1 VSDDAAPKK
10 PAAAGVPAW
19 VMTFADLMT
28 LLMCF
33 FVLLLSFS
41 EMDVAK
47 YKQLA
52 GSMKEAFGV
61 QRKVEVKEPPKGINV
76 IATEFSAGRPNP
88 TPFNVVE
95 QITSDEARQFLDTGG
110 RQRKAGDDGKPT
122 KGKKSTIDEGDPK
135 ESQAKD
141 GSGGQD
147 QKKGLG
153 SEGEAAQAQKSEAQ
167 TQAEA
172 LAKAEAAKA
181 QQARDTL
188 DDQVVMM
195 PKEDALRGLKAKEAQ
210 EREQKL
216 QQTAKMIRAALRW
229 EIKDGA
235 VDVETEGQKIVIR
248 IREKASFST
257 GGADLR
263 ENFRPIL
270 DRVGQILKET
280 EGRII
285 VSGHTDERPIATS
298 HYRSNWDLSASRA
311 VSVVH
316 ELIDVS
322 RIPSARFSIEGLAE
336 THPVAP
342 NDSAENRAKNRR
354 VEIKLLQGD
363 DLETTG
369 TLGLKPDTG
378 ATVPAAKP
386 AAAASK
392 PAVAPQ
398 KPIKDSK
405 PATAPLAPR
414 AAPSAPK
421 TAPPAPK
428 ATPPADDPFIRK
440 AG

>member
-1 VSDDAAPKK
+1 MSDDAPKK

-61 QRKVEVKEPPKGINV
+61 QRKVEVKEPPKGVNV

-95 QITSDEARQFLDTGG
+95 QMTSDESRQFLDTGG
-110 RQRKAGDDGKPT
+110 KQRKAGDDGEPT
-122 KGKKSTIDEGDPK
+122 KGKKSTIDEGSLK
-135 ESQAKD
+135 ESATQD
-141 GSGGQD
+141 GSGGRD
-147 QKKGLG
+147 QNRGLG
-153 SEGEAAQAQKSEAQ
+153 SEGETAQAQQAKAEAQ
-167 TQAEA
+167 SQAEA
-172 LAKAEAAKA
+172 LAKAESAKA

-188 DDQVVMM
+188 DDQMVMV

-216 QQTAKMIRAALRW
+216 QKSAKMIRAALRW

-248 IREKASFST
+248 IREKASFSS

-263 ENFRPIL
+263 EDFRPIL

-280 EGRII
+280 TGRIV

-322 RIPSARFSIEGLAE
+322 RIPSARFSIEGMAE
-336 THPVAP
+336 TQPVAP

-369 TLGLKPDTG
+369 TLGSTRQPDA
-378 ATVPAAKP
+378 ATPAVQPVIVPAKP
-386 AAAASK
+386 AAE
-392 PAVAPQ
+392 PQ
-398 KPIKDSK
+398 VPKKDSK
-405 PATAPLAPR
+405 PVVT
-414 AAPSAPK
+414 
-421 TAPPAPK
+421 PPAPK
-428 ATPPADDPFIRK
+428 AKPKAEPAADDPFVRK

>member
-1 VSDDAAPKK
+1 MSDDAPKK
-10 PAAAGVPAW
+10 KAATGLPAW

-41 EMDVAK
+41 EMDVNK

-88 TPFNVVE
+88 TPFNIVE
-95 QITSDEARQFLDTGG
+95 QMTTNEMKQFLDTGG
-110 RQRKAGDDGKPT
+110 KQRKAGDEGKPT
-122 KGKKSTIDEGDPK
+122 KGKKSTIDEGDLK
-135 ESQAKD
+135 DSATQD

-147 QKKGLG
+147 LKEGLG
-153 SEGEAAQAQKSEAQ
+153 SEGETAQAQKSEAKM
-167 TQAEA
+167 QAEA

-188 DDQVVMM
+188 DDQMVMM
-195 PKEDALRGLKAKEAQ
+195 PKEDALRALEAKDAQ
-210 EREQKL
+210 EREKKL
-216 QQTAKMIRAALRW
+216 QESAKMIRAALRW

-235 VDVETEGQKIVIR
+235 VDVETEGRKIVIR
-248 IREKASFST
+248 IREKASFSS
-257 GGADLR
+257 GGAALR
-263 ENFRPIL
+263 EEFRPIL

-322 RIPSARFSIEGLAE
+322 RIPSARFSVEGMAE

-369 TLGLKPDTG
+369 TLGLKSDAGT
-378 ATVPAAKP
+378 AAPAAKP
-386 AAAASK
+386 AAGASK
-392 PAVAPQ
+392 SAVVPQ
-398 KPIKDSK
+398 KPIKDAK
-405 PATAPLAPR
+405 PAVAPPVTKPAPLAPK
-414 AAPSAPK
+414 S
-421 TAPPAPK
+421 APPAPK
-428 ATPPADDPFIRK
+428 AAPPADDPFIRK

>member
-1 VSDDAAPKK
+1 MSDDAPKK
-10 PAAAGVPAW
+10 PAATGVPAW

-95 QITSDEARQFLDTGG
+95 QMTTNEMKQFLDTGG
-110 RQRKAGDDGKPT
+110 KQRKAGDEGKPT
-122 KGKKSTIDEGDPK
+122 KGNASPSDAGKRDEA
-135 ESQAKD
+135 SSKD
-141 GSGGQD
+141 GAGGQD
-147 QKKGLG
+147 QRPGG
-153 SEGEAAQAQKSEAQ
+153 GAFGESGQSQAQSEG
-167 TQAEA
+167 
-172 LAKAEAAKA
+172 AKA
-181 QQARDTL
+181 QGGETL
-188 DDQVVMM
+188 DKQIVMM
-195 PKEDALRGLKAKEAQ
+195 PKEDALRALRAKDAQ
-210 EREQKL
+210 ERDQKL
-216 QQTAKMIRAALRW
+216 QESAKLIRAALRW

-248 IREKASFST
+248 IREKASFSS

-322 RIPSARFSIEGLAE
+322 RIPSARFSIEGMAE

-342 NDSAENRAKNRR
+342 NDSAENRARNRR

-369 TLGLKPDTG
+369 TLGSTPETG
-378 ATVPAAKP
+378 TAAPAAKP
-386 AAAASK
+386 TTV
-392 PAVAPQ
+392 PATPVVAPQ
-398 KPIKDSK
+398 APIKDSK
-405 PATAPLAPR
+405 PAIAPL
-414 AAPSAPK
+414 
-421 TAPPAPK
+421 TPK
-428 ATPPADDPFIRK
+428 ATPPVPKAKPVVDDPFVRK

>member
-1 VSDDAAPKK
+1 MSDDAPKK

-61 QRKVEVKEPPKGINV
+61 QRKVEVKEPPKGVNV
-76 IATEFSAGRPNP
+76 IATEFSAGRPSP

-95 QITSDEARQFLDTGG
+95 QITSDDARQFLDTGG

-122 KGKKSTIDEGDPK
+122 KGKQSLIDEDDLN
-135 ESQAKD
+135 ESATQD
-141 GSGGQD
+141 GSGGRD
-147 QKKGLG
+147 QNQGLG
-153 SEGEAAQAQKSEAQ
+153 SEGETAQAQAKTEAQ
-167 TQAEA
+167 MQAEA
-172 LAKAEAAKA
+172 RAKAEAAKA

-188 DDQVVMM
+188 DDQTVMM
-195 PKEDALRGLKAKEAQ
+195 PKEDALRALRAEDAQ
-210 EREQKL
+210 ERDQKL
-216 QQTAKMIRAALRW
+216 QASAKLIRAALRW

-248 IREKASFST
+248 IREKASFSS

-322 RIPSARFSIEGLAE
+322 RIPSARFSIEGMAE
-336 THPVAP
+336 TQPVAP

-354 VEIKLLQGD
+354 VEIKLLQGN

-369 TLGLKPDTG
+369 TLGSAPATG
-378 ATVPAAKP
+378 AAVPAAKP
-386 AAAASK
+386 MAAPAR
-392 PAVAPQ
+392 PAV
-398 KPIKDSK
+398 
-405 PATAPLAPR
+405 
-414 AAPSAPK
+414 
-421 TAPPAPK
+421 
-428 ATPPADDPFIRK
+428 DDPFVRK

>member
-1 VSDDAAPKK
+1 
-10 PAAAGVPAW
+10 
-19 VMTFADLMT
+19 MTFADLMT

-61 QRKVEVKEPPKGINV
+61 QRKVEVKEPPKGVNV

-95 QITSDEARQFLDTGG
+95 QITSDDARQFLDTGG
-110 RQRKAGDDGKPT
+110 RQRKAGDDGEPT
-122 KGKKSTIDEGDPK
+122 KGKKSSIDEGDLK
-135 ESQAKD
+135 ESAAQD
-141 GSGGQD
+141 GSGGRD
-147 QKKGLG
+147 QNKGLG
-153 SEGEAAQAQKSEAQ
+153 SGGETAQAKAEAQ

-188 DDQVVMM
+188 DEQMVML
-195 PKEDALRGLKAKEAQ
+195 PKEDALRGLKAKDAQ

-248 IREKASFST
+248 IREKASFSS

-316 ELIDVS
+316 ELIDIS
-322 RIPSARFSIEGLAE
+322 RIPSARFSIEGMAE
-336 THPVAP
+336 TQPVVP

-369 TLGLKPDTG
+369 TLGATPETG
-378 ATVPAAKP
+378 AAVPAAKP
-386 AAAASK
+386 KTAPAT

-398 KPIKDSK
+398 APMKDSK
-405 PATAPLAPR
+405 PAIAPLAPK
-414 AAPSAPK
+414 AAPL
-421 TAPPAPK
+421 APK
-428 ATPPADDPFIRK
+428 AAPPVPKAKPVADDPFVRK

>member
-1 VSDDAAPKK
+1 VSDDAPKK
-10 PAAAGVPAW
+10 PAATGVPAW

-61 QRKVEVKEPPKGINV
+61 QRKVEVKEPPKGVNV

-95 QITSDEARQFLDTGG
+95 QITSDEVRQFLDTGG
-110 RQRKAGDDGKPT
+110 RQRKAGDDGEPSR
-122 KGKKSTIDEGDPK
+122 GRKSLIDEGDLK
-135 ESQAKD
+135 ESATQE
-141 GSGGQD
+141 GSGGRD

-153 SEGEAAQAQKSEAQ
+153 SEGETAQAQAKSEAQ
-167 TQAEA
+167 TQAEI

-188 DDQVVMM
+188 DDQMVML
-195 PKEDALRGLKAKEAQ
+195 PKEDALRGLKAKDAQ

-248 IREKASFST
+248 IREKASFSS

-316 ELIDVS
+316 ELIDIS
-322 RIPSARFSIEGLAE
+322 RIPSARFSIEGMAE
-336 THPVAP
+336 TQPVAP
-342 NDSAENRAKNRR
+342 NDSAENRARNRR

-369 TLGLKPDTG
+369 TLGLTPATG
-378 ATVPAAKP
+378 AAEPAAKP
-386 AAAASK
+386 MAAPAK

-398 KPIKDSK
+398 APVKDSK
-405 PATAPLAPR
+405 PAIAPLAPK
-414 AAPSAPK
+414 AAPPV
-421 TAPPAPK
+421 PK
-428 ATPPADDPFIRK
+428 AKPLADDPFVRK